1 MEGDRLF
8 TSPSILH
15 FTWNYLEL
23 SNMSQ
28 QPVVVGTKRGG
39 SNFTERIYPYLSIL
53 PVLLV
58 IALFAIY
65 PIIHAVRMS
74 FYRYMLTRPGDHPFI
89 GLQNFI
95 NVTTSYYFKNSITV
109 TAIYAVAAVTGVILF
124 GLGVALLL
132 NSKIR
137 MAGPLKVVI
146 LLPWA
151 LPAVVSGLLWKW
163 ILNADFGIL
172 NGILYAVG
180 LIDNYIPF
188 LANPTLARISLIMA
202 HIWKEGPLV
211 AIFFLAG
218 LQLIPDELY
227 ESARIDGGGGW
238 RIFRFITL
246 PLLRPVL
253 LVVIVY
259 ETMTAILT
267 FDTIYVMTG
276 GGPADSTALISWFA
290 YVEIFKSL
298 NLGNGVALAIIIAMI
313 TLVLILLYLRVLR
326 TEETEII

>member
-1 MEGDRLF
+1 MTQQQIVYEPKR
-8 TSPSILH
+8 TKAPI
-15 FTWNYLEL
+15 WN
-23 SNMSQ
+23 
-28 QPVVVGTKRGG
+28 
-39 SNFTERIYPYLSIL
+39 RIYPYLSIL
-53 PVLLV
+53 PVALV

-74 FYRYMLTRPGDHPFI
+74 FYQYLLTKPNQHPFV
-89 GLQNFI
+89 GLENF
-95 NVTTSYYFKNSITV
+95 VDVLSSYYFKNSIQITG
-109 TAIYAVAAVTGVILF
+109 IYTVAAVVGVIIY
-124 GLGVALLL
+124 GLGVALLM

-137 MAGPLKVVI
+137 LSTPLKIVI

-172 NGILYAVG
+172 NGMLYSIG
-180 LIDNYIPF
+180 LIDSYIPF
-188 LANPTLARISLIMA
+188 LADPTLAKASLIMA
-202 HIWKEGPLV
+202 FIWKEGPLV

-227 ESARIDGGGGW
+227 EAARIDGGAGW
-238 RIFRFITL
+238 RILRYVTL
-246 PLLRPVL
+246 PLLRPIF

-290 YVEIFKSL
+290 YAEIFKAL
-298 NLGNGVALAIIIAMI
+298 NLGHGVALAIIIALI

-326 TEETEII
+326 TEEMAV

>member
-1 MEGDRLF
+1 M
-8 TSPSILH
+8 T
-15 FTWNYLEL
+15 
-23 SNMSQ
+23 Q
-28 QPVVVGTKRGG
+28 QPAATKPKHNW
-39 SNFTERIYPYLSIL
+39 SYISHKIYPYLSIL
-53 PVLLV
+53 PVAVV

-65 PIIHAVRMS
+65 PILHAVRMS
-74 FYRYMLTRPGDHPFI
+74 FYQYLLTRPNVHPFV
-89 GLQNFI
+89 GLGNFI
-95 NVTTSYYFKNSITV
+95 NVVTSYYFKESIQITGIYTIATV
-109 TAIYAVAAVTGVILF
+109 IGVILY
-124 GLGVALLL
+124 GLGVALLM
-132 NSKIR
+132 NTKIR
-137 MAGPLKVVI
+137 LSTPLKIVI

-172 NGILYAVG
+172 NGILYALG

-188 LANPTLARISLIMA
+188 LADPTLAKISLIMA

-227 ESARIDGGGGW
+227 EAAKIDGGSGW
-238 RIFRFITL
+238 KTFRHVTL
-246 PLLRPVL
+246 PLLRPIF

-276 GGPADSTALISWFA
+276 GGPANSTALISWFA
-290 YVEIFKSL
+290 YAEIFKSL
-298 NLGNGVALAIIIAMI
+298 NLGNGIALAIIIALI
-313 TLVLILLYLRVLR
+313 TLVLIILYLRVLR
-326 TEETEII
+326 TEETVVSG